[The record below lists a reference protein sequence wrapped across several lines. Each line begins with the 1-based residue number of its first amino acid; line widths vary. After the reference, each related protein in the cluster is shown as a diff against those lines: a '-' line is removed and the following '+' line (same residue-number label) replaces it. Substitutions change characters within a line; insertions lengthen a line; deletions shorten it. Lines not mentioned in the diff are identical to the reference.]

1 MSSWIRLD
9 LLGPREQFSD
19 DSRGAER
26 WVFSF
31 IDRTPVTCSTRH
43 RLGEIAV
50 SAAHFLASSSPVLHS
65 VFWNPTVVPLN
76 ADGRSCCAAGC
87 IYGLE
92 HVIHYGNSS
101 QTLPTDD
108 DDNDGVCTIRPPPL
122 ISSPLIHNSLL
133 ILAVLSYGRFPVS
146 FLIEV
151 NMRAFITAIFTVF
164 CVVLSA
170 NAHSPGIDESTI
182 PTLAHRTQETCG
194 DNADLY
200 IIGDTASFLGVAAL
214 IFPFSEP
221 STVPL
226 FALRG
231 TGTPSAY
238 FYTTNATER
247 DEVLAQ
253 GWQNWTTT
261 GYIYPSQICGSVPLY
276 RLHYI
281 AANTDYIYTTSTTTR
296 DNAILNQGFTYEGI
310 AGYVMQLSS
319 FLIGA
324 VCS

>member
-1 MSSWIRLD
+1 
-9 LLGPREQFSD
+9 
-19 DSRGAER
+19 
-26 WVFSF
+26 
-31 IDRTPVTCSTRH
+31 
-43 RLGEIAV
+43 
-50 SAAHFLASSSPVLHS
+50 
-65 VFWNPTVVPLN
+65 
-76 ADGRSCCAAGC
+76 
-87 IYGLE
+87 
-92 HVIHYGNSS
+92 
-101 QTLPTDD
+101 
-108 DDNDGVCTIRPPPL
+108 
-122 ISSPLIHNSLL
+122 
-133 ILAVLSYGRFPVS
+133 
-146 FLIEV
+146 
-151 NMRAFITAIFTVF
+151 MRAFITAIFTVF

-170 NAHSPGIDESTI
+170 NAHSPGVDESTI

-194 DNADLY
+194 DNADLVPLFEIDSPSLTSHIYTTSNVNVSKY

-253 GWQNWTTT
+253 GWQNWTTA

-281 AANTDYIYTTSTTTR
+281 AANTNYIYTTSTTTR
-296 DNAILNQGFTYEGI
+296 DDAILNQGFTYEGI

-319 FLIGA
+319 FLTGA